1 VVELGI
7 HAGDPYLHRR
17 LQGLSVRPGLVR
29 THFSFQL
36 RCLSQRG
43 PFEGKWEVGAGL
55 AGEVGFG
62 ILVSMEQDLLIFYIG

>member
-1 VVELGI
+1 
-7 HAGDPYLHRR
+7 
-17 LQGLSVRPGLVR
+17 VR